1 MSWTLA
7 PALRTLLAEVNALY
21 PGRDKRTDGTISG
34 YPGARSSHNYNSEGY
49 VCALDITTGPYPGGI
64 STAQGQ
70 ALAEKVRLALK
81 IQPRGI
87 PAYPIHYMAP
97 PYVPKPG
104 PYIATAGTD
113 WEWEPYGYPGSD
125 PHTSHL
131 HVSVDWDIY
140 TGGAPSGLAD
150 YLTEMSW
157 NLGSTTGQ
165 GSDIIPIQED
175 ELTMANV
182 DTILKWIDTVH
193 KRVIADGEACMKA
206 IADAKAGIKA
216 DLATIHR
223 TIISDV
229 GAQLAGIRE
238 AVSQTQSGKDIDWD
252 AVEAAAKRGA
262 EAAITEGVV
271 KVAVTVEGQTPK
283 EVTE

>member
-49 VCALDITTGPYPGGI
+49 VCALDITTGDYLGGI

-70 ALAEKVRLALK
+70 ALAEQVRLALK
-81 IQPRGI
+81 VQPRGI

-97 PYVPKPG
+97 PYVPTPG

-165 GSDIIPIQED
+165 DSGITPIMEGLFMALTDKEQKDIYY
-175 ELTMANV
+175 ELCMPGGRAARA
-182 DTILKWIDTVH
+182 
-193 KRVIADGEACMKA
+193 KRVADEILNRPIASAGAMKGRQTSLGLMVAWNDDHVIQTLAAVAAAAASDGATV
-206 IADAKAGIKA
+206 DQIK
-216 DLATIHR
+216 
-223 TIISDV
+223 
-229 GAQLAGIRE
+229 
-238 AVSQTQSGKDIDWD
+238 D
-252 AVEAAAKRGA
+252 AVKTSIA
-262 EAAITEGVV
+262 ESVV
-271 KVAVTVEGQTPK
+271 KVAVTVDTAGGAQ
-283 EVTE
+283 

>member
-1 MSWTLA
+1 MPWTLA

-81 IQPRGI
+81 FQPRGI

-97 PYVPKPG
+97 PYVPTPG

-157 NLGSTTGQ
+157 NLGGISGQ
-165 GSDIIPIQED
+165 GSGTTPIKKD
-175 ELTMANV
+175 WFDMATPAELR
-182 DTILKWIDTVH
+182 TIVREEVELLFQQGKHLAYRNPKDGPDAWALLTGTHRDAVKLVAEQAAQRGILDQLAKGQGSTIDYT
-193 KRVIADGEACMKA
+193 RI
-206 IADAKAGIKA
+206 DAGVTAALAAGIKIEG
-216 DLATIHR
+216 TI
-223 TIISDV
+223 TT
-229 GAQLAGIRE
+229 GGPE
-238 AVSQTQSGKDIDWD
+238 A
-252 AVEAAAKRGA
+252 
-262 EAAITEGVV
+262 
-271 KVAVTVEGQTPK
+271 
-283 EVTE
+283 